1 MESVVVYIGVTLI
14 SGAAGAW
21 IGTYCGAQFSAKKQE
36 QRNKEMRNMAIK
48 GLNILKKYSGKGN
61 TYDMAES
68 EFNNSLSVAEK
79 RVFIVAL
86 HKLGI
91 PILATSFT
99 KFDIQCI
106 HFDKIIIDRDEISA
120 IINQIESGYCDQ
132 LFYIDPETYFSDN
145 IRLRTLRSISK
156 RWVEEVFAK
165 SIIDRDNKKIYYS
178 DKWFERFTLAER
190 FAIAVF
196 KEKIGVDEYFAD
208 NGKIQEGAVIEICS
222 DIDRGLWDN
231 CFYWDIENYNNVT
244 ATNSLNITLTQ
255 ILNNQKE
262 MVYSTKQKTKKNLK

>member
-1 MESVVVYIGVTLI
+1 MGELIIYVLVTLL
-14 SGAAGAW
+14 SGVAGAW
-21 IGTYCGAQFSAKKQE
+21 VGTYCGAFFSAHREEKRKKD
-36 QRNKEMRNMAIK
+36 MRNIAIK
-48 GLNILKKYSGKGN
+48 GLNIIKKYSVKGN
-61 TYDMAES
+61 SYDVAEA
-68 EFNNSLSVAEK
+68 EFNNLLSVAEK
-79 RVFIVAL
+79 RAFVVAL
-86 HKLGI
+86 HKLGV
-91 PILATSFT
+91 PIMVTSTT
-99 KFDIQCI
+99 KFNIQCI
-106 HFDKIIIDRDEISA
+106 RFEKIMIDKDELTA
-120 IINQIESGYCDQ
+120 IINQVELGYCDQ
-132 LFYIDPETYFSDN
+132 LFYIDPETYFNDN

-165 SIIDRDNKKIYYS
+165 SIIDRENKKIYYS

-208 NGKIQEGAVIEICS
+208 NCKIKEGAIKEICS

-244 ATNSLNITLTQ
+244 AANSLNVTLTQ

-262 MVYSTKQKTKKNLK
+262 MVYPPEQKNKKKF